1 MAISKKKEILIVG
14 AGLVGPILSLFLAKR
29 NYSCTIIEGRN
40 DMRLQKVSHGRSI
53 NLAISER
60 GLHALNQVG
69 IKESI
74 LKEAIPL
81 KGRLIHNVNE
91 ETSFQQYGQNKNE
104 VIYSISRSKLNNF
117 LLSSSEKTGKV
128 KIFFNEKCL
137 DADLIAGNVKHK
149 NKLTGKIS
157 ITSSSHIIA
166 TDGSRSLIRKKM
178 EEINGFNQKVE
189 VLDHGYKELI
199 IPPNS
204 NGDFML
210 DPNMLHIW
218 PRKKYM
224 LIALPNY
231 DRSFTCTLFLPM
243 KGPLSFES
251 LKSSE
256 DFSNFIITFFPD
268 LVPYLKDFNKQFFI
282 KPTGNL
288 YTIKCQPWNIKG
300 QFMLLGDAA
309 HTIAPFFGQGINAAF
324 EDCTILDDL
333 LENFDNQ
340 WEKVFSRFSQNRK
353 ADMDAISEMALENY
367 FEMRNKTTDPKFLI
381 KKEVEFY
388 LEHNFPNQFI
398 PRYSMVSFNRIPY
411 SICQKRGKIQEE
423 ILDKLC
429 SNIKS
434 ASQINLN
441 TAKNL
446 INAKLEQI

>member
-1 MAISKKKEILIVG
+1 MDL
-14 AGLVGPILSLFLAKR
+14 
-29 NYSCTIIEGRN
+29 T
-40 DMRLQKVSHGRSI
+40 
-53 NLAISER
+53 
-60 GLHALNQVG
+60 
-69 IKESI
+69 
-74 LKEAIPL
+74 
-81 KGRLIHNVNE
+81 
-91 ETSFQQYGQNKNE
+91 
-104 VIYSISRSKLNNF
+104 
-117 LLSSSEKTGKV
+117 
-128 KIFFNEKCL
+128 KIF
-137 DADLIAGNVKHK
+137 
-149 NKLTGKIS
+149 
-157 ITSSSHIIA
+157 
-166 TDGSRSLIRKKM
+166 
-178 EEINGFNQKVE
+178 E

-333 LENFDNQ
+333 LEKFGNQ

-367 FEMRNKTTDPKFLI
+367 FEMRNKTTDPKFMI

-411 SICQKRGKIQEE
+411 SICQKRGKIQEK

-434 ASQINLN
+434 ASEINLN
-441 TAKNL
+441 IAKNL
-446 INAKLEQI
+446 INANLDQI